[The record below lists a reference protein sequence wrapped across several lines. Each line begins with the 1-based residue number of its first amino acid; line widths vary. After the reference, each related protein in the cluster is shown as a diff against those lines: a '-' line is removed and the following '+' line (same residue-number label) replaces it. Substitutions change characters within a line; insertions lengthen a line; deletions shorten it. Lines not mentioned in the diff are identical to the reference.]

1 MTEDVALVAHKMTVL
16 RTVADEEEGGDPFA
30 DVDDAFP
37 QEGWQRQKEDK
48 EDGLI
53 KQVCHSSHQPA
64 RDVIEFH
71 AGARD
76 FRRFGRRQA

>member
-1 MTEDVALVAHKMTVL
+1 MTEDIALVARKMS
-16 RTVADEEEGGDPFA
+16 APAMSAHDEEAADPFA

-53 KQVCHSSHQPA
+53 KQV
-64 RDVIEFH
+64 
-71 AGARD
+71 
-76 FRRFGRRQA
+76 

>member
-1 MTEDVALVAHKMTVL
+1 LFDWQVTEDIALVARKMS
-16 RTVADEEEGGDPFA
+16 APAMSAHDEEAADPFA

-53 KQVCHSSHQPA
+53 KQV
-64 RDVIEFH
+64 
-71 AGARD
+71 
-76 FRRFGRRQA
+76 

>member
-1 MTEDVALVAHKMTVL
+1 MTEDVALVARRMTVSS
-16 RTVADEEEGGDPFA
+16 TAADDEEGDDPFA

-53 KQVCHSSHQPA
+53 KQVCNIVNCRA
-64 RDVIEFH
+64 YT
-71 AGARD
+71 
-76 FRRFGRRQA
+76 